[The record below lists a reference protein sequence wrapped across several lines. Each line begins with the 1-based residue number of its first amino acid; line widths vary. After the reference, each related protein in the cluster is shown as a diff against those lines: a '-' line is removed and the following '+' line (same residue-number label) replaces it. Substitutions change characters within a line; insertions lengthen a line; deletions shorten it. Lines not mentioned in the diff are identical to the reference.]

1 MQGEIISFSEFAKA
15 EKDKYG
21 DLADERLYN
30 MAKKRGY
37 FKYDVNGVIANAFG
51 DSKYGSKASKKTK
64 KYSKK

>member
-1 MQGEIISFSEFAKA
+1 MQGEINRFSEFVKA

-21 DLADERLYN
+21 DLADERLYD

-37 FKYDVNGVIANAFG
+37 FKYDVNGIIANVFG